1 MQRLIR
7 VAFAN
12 RTAAETGGAEE
23 SLALLI
29 QNMPPEFAPHALL
42 FEDGIY
48 AERLRGLGI
57 PVHIVPMAQRFL
69 TTTREKPDPRGL
81 LDAPHALASVRELL
95 RREQIDVVHTNT
107 VKAHLIVVPA
117 AKSLG
122 IASVV
127 HLRDMVP
134 GIGRNIVGFAA
145 ARASRR
151 IAISRAVDRWYGIK
165 NTRVIANPID
175 LSQYRRELDRRAAR
189 LSLGI
194 PGDEPLISI
203 VGRINRWK
211 GHDRFLR
218 IAKKLL
224 ERRPAR
230 FAIVGEARNRDADF
244 LPELRELSKSLGIDE
259 YVRFISWREDPRE
272 AYAAT
277 DVLCNCSE
285 REPFGRT
292 MIEAAACGVPS
303 VAFDDG
309 GAPDIIV
316 DGETGFLIPAGDEDG
331 FTAAVE
337 KLLDPTLRERM
348 AIAAKAR
355 ANQFDSTNHA
365 LQVANVLREAIRR
378 P

>member
-1 MQRLIR
+1 M
-7 VAFAN
+7 
-12 RTAAETGGAEE
+12 
-23 SLALLI
+23 
-29 QNMPPEFAPHALL
+29 
-42 FEDGIY
+42 
-48 AERLRGLGI
+48 
-57 PVHIVPMAQRFL
+57 
-69 TTTREKPDPRGL
+69 
-81 LDAPHALASVRELL
+81 
-95 RREQIDVVHTNT
+95 
-107 VKAHLIVVPA
+107 
-117 AKSLG
+117 
-122 IASVV
+122 
-127 HLRDMVP
+127 
-134 GIGRNIVGFAA
+134 
-145 ARASRR
+145 
-151 IAISRAVDRWYGIK
+151 
-165 NTRVIANPID
+165 
-175 LSQYRRELDRRAAR
+175 
-189 LSLGI
+189 
-194 PGDEPLISI
+194 
-203 VGRINRWK
+203 GRINRWK